1 MRNGPTRAC
10 ACIQSLLKVKS
21 PFPEAAIIL
30 YYYITVCLLR
40 HACVNSLIRCVF
52 GGQSFCCPKKHR

>member
-21 PFPEAAIIL
+21 PFPEAAIL
-30 YYYITVCLLR
+30 YY
-40 HACVNSLIRCVF
+40 CVF
-52 GGQSFCCPKKHR
+52 IAPCMREQFDQVCFWGPKFLLSKKTQVKT